1 MERGEG
7 SRPDVP
13 TDAKSLMERVLDGD
27 AGVPG
32 DRARIVAALAAVLDD
47 TDVAVSAE
55 LGGSPEESAA
65 LLAAFLDARLDENGR
80 FDEGT
85 LDRVRAVLS
94 TSPAVFLD
102 AMAAAS
108 FLDELGQRHE
118 AVPDDLMRAVLAR
131 PAHVTTPRR
140 RLRWAWPVFAVLAMA
155 TVALIV
161 AVLGR
166 PLETPKG
173 HVPVAGTPVRSD
185 AGSSMP
191 AGAEQPAASGKAR
204 DTGSMPAS
212 SEEAVPVPRAG
223 HRKPVPMQEETPD
236 EVPARK

>member
-7 SRPDVP
+7 SKPDVP

-32 DRARIVAALAAVLDD
+32 DRARIAAALAAVLDD
-47 TDVAVSAE
+47 ADVAESAE

-65 LLAAFLDARLDENGR
+65 LLAGFLDARLDEDGR
-80 FDEGT
+80 FDEST
-85 LDRVRAVLS
+85 LARIRAVLS
-94 TSPAVFLD
+94 TSPAVFQD
-102 AMAAAS
+102 AMAAAA

-131 PAHVTTPRR
+131 PAHVPAPQR

-155 TVALIV
+155 AVALIV

-185 AGSSMP
+185 AGPSMP
-191 AGAEQPAASGKAR
+191 AGAELPAPSGKTP

-212 SEEAVPVPRAG
+212 SEEAVPVPGAG
-223 HRKPVPMQEETPD
+223 HRKPVPMQEETPE